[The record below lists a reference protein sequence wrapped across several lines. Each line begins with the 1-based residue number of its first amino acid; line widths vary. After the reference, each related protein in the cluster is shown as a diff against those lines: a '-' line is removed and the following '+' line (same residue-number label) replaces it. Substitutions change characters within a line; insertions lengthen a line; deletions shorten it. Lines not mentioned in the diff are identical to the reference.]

1 MKRVFIWV
9 TLLVT
14 MIVLSNAQD
23 VIVKR
28 DGSTIISKV
37 LEVNTGD
44 IKYKKF
50 SNQGG
55 PTYTIDKAE
64 VMAINYENGEKDVF
78 NVANTANQAPS
89 QAQNT
94 SVPQGGG
101 MSEASKAAN
110 NAYISSVNNFLP
122 AWAEPQKAKKANGT
136 FNVLKIDEN
145 SVLENDDIRM
155 HFIMQAVDSR
165 KKKGIAFVN
174 EKISSYGIYGIA
186 VKIQNKTSNTI
197 YVDLGNTFITRG
209 EETEPYYIPTAT
221 STTHGSSSGVGV
233 NMGAVAGAM
242 GVGGT
247 IGQLASGVNVGG
259 GNSNSTTTIEYSQ
272 RVIAIPPQSSKS
284 LDTKFVF
291 TGTNTPISNYINVED
306 RSNKSDWW
314 FLLKSMYKDLMV
326 GDIVH
331 WSTDNSP
338 FTLQLHVSYAFDE
351 LCSNLTGIRTKFFV
365 SETFGVRRTIGSYVV
380 ISKDVTQL
388 NGWEN
393 TPFCFCTVN
402 KSDDGVALS
411 PHVNIEHTG
420 K

>member
-14 MIVLSNAQD
+14 MIVQSNAQD

-50 SNQGG
+50 SNQTG
-55 PTYTIDKAE
+55 PTYTIDKVE
-64 VMAINYENGEKDVF
+64 VMTINYENGEKDVF
-78 NVANTANQAPS
+78 DVANTVNQVPS
-89 QAQNT
+89 QAQNA
-94 SVPQGGG
+94 SVSQGGG

-145 SVLENDDIRM
+145 SVLENDDIK
-155 HFIMQAVDSR
+155 MQLVVWTIDKDKS
-165 KKKGIAFVN
+165 KGLVFSQ
-174 EKISSYGIYGIA
+174 EYELFGRHTSYGLLI
-186 VKIQNKTSNTI
+186 KIQNKTNKVI
-197 YVDLGNTFITRG
+197 YIDKGNTFITRN
-209 EETEPYYIPTAT
+209 EEAEPYYIPTAT

-242 GVGGT
+242 GLGGT

-259 GNSNSTTTIEYSQ
+259 GSSNSTQVIEYSQ
-272 RVIAIPPQSSKS
+272 RVVAIPPKSSKG
-284 LDTKFVF
+284 LDVKVVMTE
-291 TGTNTPISNYINVED
+291 SM
-306 RSNKSDWW
+306 NKELNHIVVADESDNKLW
-314 FLLKSMYKDLMV
+314 FYKITSFFNGLMV

-331 WSTDNSP
+331 WTQDTTP
-338 FTLQLHVSYAFDE
+338 LKLQLHISYDFDE
-351 LCSNLTGIRTKFFV
+351 QCTNLVGLQSMLYL
-365 SETFGVRRTIGSYVV
+365 SETFGIKGNGFTMSGP
-380 ISKDVTQL
+380 DVEQL
-388 NGWEN
+388 NGWQN
-393 TPFCFCTVN
+393 TPFYFFMLN
-402 KSDDGVALS
+402 KPDDGVALS
-411 PHVNIEHTG
+411 PLLNIEHTG